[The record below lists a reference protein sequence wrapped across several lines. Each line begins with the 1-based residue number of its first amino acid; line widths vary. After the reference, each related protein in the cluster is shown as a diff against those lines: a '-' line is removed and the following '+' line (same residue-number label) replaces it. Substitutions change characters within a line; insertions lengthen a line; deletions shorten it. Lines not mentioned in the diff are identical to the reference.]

1 MLRAVT
7 EIKQTKRYLI
17 SGVVQGV
24 GFRLFA
30 QRAAQKLQISG
41 YVRNVFDGR
50 VEVLATGTPQQ
61 LAEFRTALEKGPRF
75 SSVRQV
81 QEEAAEPEPDYNSG
95 FEIAHGG

>member
-1 MLRAVT
+1 VLRAVT

-17 SGVVQGV
+17 SGAVQGV

-30 QRAAQKLQISG
+30 QRTAQTLQISG

-50 VEVLATGTPQQ
+50 VEVLATGRPDQ
-61 LAEFRTALEKGPRF
+61 LAELRTALEKGPRF

-81 QEEAAEPEPDYNSG
+81 REEAAEPDPDYSSG